1 MEMKNILLVFFLTFI
16 IIAGCSSEKRISQT
30 GVSAG
35 KDTVAILFK
44 QSTFKSAVIDN
55 VEKSLKEKNIKFV
68 RDDVKNSGNY
78 KASDYHAV
86 IFMADYQAWHTPLK
100 AKKYFHKNGDA
111 SNIIFFITAGDPKV
125 KIKKPFDAV
134 TSASKEPEIGRV
146 SSEIITR
153 IEALGDV
160 R

>member
-1 MEMKNILLVFFLTFI
+1 MKNVLLLFFLTFI
-16 IIAGCSSEKRISQT
+16 LFVGCSSEKRITQT
-30 GVSAG
+30 GVTAG
-35 KDTVAILFK
+35 KDTVVILFK
-44 QSTFKSAVIDN
+44 QSKFKSAVIDN
-55 VEKSLKEKNIKFV
+55 VEKSLKENNIKFV
-68 RDDVKNSGNY
+68 RDDVKNSVKYN
-78 KASDYHAV
+78 ASDYRAV

-100 AKKYFHKNGDA
+100 AKKYFHHNGDA

-134 TSASKEPEIGRV
+134 TSASKEKEISRV

-153 IEALGDV
+153 IEALGDT